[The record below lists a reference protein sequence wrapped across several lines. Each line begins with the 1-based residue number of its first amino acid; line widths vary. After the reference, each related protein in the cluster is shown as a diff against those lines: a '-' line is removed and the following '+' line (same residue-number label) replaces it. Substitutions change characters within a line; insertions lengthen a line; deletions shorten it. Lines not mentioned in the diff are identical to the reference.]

1 MMSKDDFI
9 IADEDIDALMDELKH
24 FSPSGSELFFSE
36 AGRTSSRSGQTE
48 KQDAART
55 ATAGAAGRTAG
66 GASPSPARVS
76 ASPASRSV
84 QSGRPESSGVPSYTA
99 QASAPPRKTEKK
111 KHGFIWVLI
120 VLAIIIFAY
129 PRIKVNKKE
138 PEPLQPEVTQ
148 PVIEQ
153 VVFPESRTEP
163 MTVILRSAYYSH
175 ITEERLEALGSFLE
189 CKSISLEKGDLILDP
204 AHDRDAM
211 KTRLQQFFHRDLET
225 LIGQPGCPHFTEAE
239 VNEDCTVIKITVND
253 VNMSEDERKLADDI
267 LLYSTVYSG
276 LSGKDNAE
284 ARIDFNNMLGQ
295 TVRTM
300 NNG

>member
-24 FSPSGSELFFSE
+24 FSPSGAEPFFSE
-36 AGRTSSRSGQTE
+36 AGRASSRSGQTG

-55 ATAGAAGRTAG
+55 ATAGAASRTAG
-66 GASPSPARVS
+66 RATSSPARVS
-76 ASPASRSV
+76 ASSGSSSV

-153 VVFPESRTEP
+153 DCLIVTVLGEKIVCFLPQPLLRGRIRQFPVRLRHEP
-163 MTVILRSAYYSH
+163 LFC
-175 ITEERLEALGSFLE
+175 ITEQFFERTYRIVSVLLMIWSRLISSTSIFLFTFSE
-189 CKSISLEKGDLILDP
+189 NFIQRLLSAFLAGYIPG
-204 AHDRDAM
+204 
-211 KTRLQQFFHRDLET
+211 KTRTIKSFSFSFPAAALLISRRYGET
-225 LIGQPGCPHFTEAE
+225 RSRAMRIYGSPGYE
-239 VNEDCTVIKITVND
+239 
-253 VNMSEDERKLADDI
+253 
-267 LLYSTVYSG
+267 
-276 LSGKDNAE
+276 
-284 ARIDFNNMLGQ
+284 
-295 TVRTM
+295 
-300 NNG
+300 

>member
-1 MMSKDDFI
+1 MSKDDFI

-24 FSPSGSELFFSE
+24 FSPSGAEPFFSE
-36 AGRTSSRSGQTE
+36 AGRASSRSGQTG

-55 ATAGAAGRTAG
+55 ATAGAASRTAG
-66 GASPSPARVS
+66 RASPSPARVS
-76 ASPASRSV
+76 ASPGSSSV

-175 ITEERLEALGSFLE
+175 ITEERLEALRSFLE

-284 ARIDFNNMLGQ
+284 ARIDFDNMLRQ

>member
-1 MMSKDDFI
+1 MSKDDFI

-24 FSPSGSELFFSE
+24 FSPSGSGPFFSE
-36 AGRTSSRSGQTE
+36 AGRASSRSGQTG

-55 ATAGAAGRTAG
+55 ATAGAASRTAG
-66 GASPSPARVS
+66 RATPSPARVS
-76 ASPASRSV
+76 TSSGSSPV

-163 MTVILRSAYYSH
+163 MTVILRSDYYSH

-225 LIGQPGCPHFTEAE
+225 LIG
-239 VNEDCTVIKITVND
+239 
-253 VNMSEDERKLADDI
+253 
-267 LLYSTVYSG
+267 
-276 LSGKDNAE
+276 
-284 ARIDFNNMLGQ
+284 
-295 TVRTM
+295 
-300 NNG
+300 

>member
-1 MMSKDDFI
+1 MSKDDFI

-24 FSPSGSELFFSE
+24 FSPSGAEPFFSE
-36 AGRTSSRSGQTE
+36 AGRASSRSGQTG

-55 ATAGAAGRTAG
+55 ATAGAASRTAG
-66 GASPSPARVS
+66 RASPSPARVS
-76 ASPASRSV
+76 ASPGSSSV

-111 KHGFIWVLI
+111 KHGYIWVLI

-163 MTVILRSAYYSH
+163 ITAILRSDYYSQ
-175 ITEERLEALGSFLE
+175 ISEERLEALGSLLE
-189 CKSISLEKGDLILDP
+189 WDP

>member
-1 MMSKDDFI
+1 MSKDDFI

-24 FSPSGSELFFSE
+24 FSPSGAEPFFSE
-36 AGRTSSRSGQTE
+36 AGRTSSRSGQTG
-48 KQDAART
+48 KQNAART
-55 ATAGAAGRTAG
+55 APANAASRTAG
-66 GASPSPARVS
+66 RASPSPARVS
-76 ASPASRSV
+76 ASSASSSV

-189 CKSISLEKGDLILDP
+189 CKSMDP

-300 NNG
+300 NNN

>member
-1 MMSKDDFI
+1 M
-9 IADEDIDALMDELKH
+9 
-24 FSPSGSELFFSE
+24 
-36 AGRTSSRSGQTE
+36 
-48 KQDAART
+48 
-55 ATAGAAGRTAG
+55 
-66 GASPSPARVS
+66 
-76 ASPASRSV
+76 
-84 QSGRPESSGVPSYTA
+84 
-99 QASAPPRKTEKK
+99 
-111 KHGFIWVLI
+111 LI

-239 VNEDCTVIKITVND
+239 VKEDCRGKK
-253 VNMSEDERKLADDI
+253 S
-267 LLYSTVYSG
+267 LYRE
-276 LSGKDNAE
+276 LWK
-284 ARIDFNNMLGQ
+284 
-295 TVRTM
+295 
-300 NNG
+300 